1 MPLTKLQ
8 NEYLANCKE
17 RWNIKTGA
25 TGSGKTY
32 LDTLIT
38 IPKRIMA
45 CRGEGLIVLIG
56 NTKGTLERNIIDPMS
71 KLWGEK
77 VVTSIRS
84 DNTAYMFGRKVYC
97 LGADNKKHVDRI
109 RGATIEYCYGDEV
122 TTWDE
127 GVFNMLKSRL
137 RCEHS
142 HFDGTCNPDSPNH
155 WLKKF
160 LDSDADIFQQS
171 YTIDDNN
178 YLPIKFVE
186 QLKAEYAGTVYYDRY
201 ILGLWTQ
208 AQGLIYPMWADAFT
222 PATTNTY
229 EDYCISLDYGTQN
242 AFSAIIWGKNGYHWR
257 GLAVYYYSGRDERH
271 QKTDY
276 DYANDLV
283 DFVKPYPISDGIL
296 TIVDPSAA
304 SFKAE
309 LRQRGIFRVR
319 DAKNDVANGIRETA
333 RAIKRGLLTFDDSL
347 EPVKKEFQS
356 YVWDEKSHEDK
367 PLKLNDHAMDT
378 IRYFVFT
385 MRINQEYDKS
395 QEQSGFSMF

>member
-1 MPLTKLQ
+1 VPLTRLQ
-8 NEYLANCKE
+8 GEYLGGCDK

-71 KLWGEK
+71 KIWGEK

-84 DNTAYMFGRKVYC
+84 DNTAYMFGKKVYC

-160 LDSDADIFQQS
+160 LDSDADIFQQA

-178 YLPIKFVE
+178 YLPAKFVE

-208 AQGLIYPMWADAFT
+208 AQGLIYPMWADAFK
-222 PATTNTY
+222 PATATTY
-229 EDYCISLDYGTQN
+229 EDYCISIDYGTQN
-242 AFSAIIWGKNGYHWR
+242 AFAAIIWGKNGYLWR
-257 GLAVYYYSGRDERH
+257 GLKIYYYSGRDERH

-276 DYANDLV
+276 DYADDLV
-283 DFVKPYPISDGIL
+283 EFVKPYPINDGIL

-309 LRQRGIFRVR
+309 LRHRDIFRVR
-319 DAKNDVANGIRETA
+319 DAKNDVADGIRETA
-333 RAIKRGLLTFDDSL
+333 RAIKRGIITFDDSL
-347 EPVKKEFQS
+347 LPVKKEFQS
-356 YVWDEKSHEDK
+356 YVWDEKSNEDK
-367 PLKLNDHAMDT
+367 PVKIGDHAMDS
-378 IRYFVFT
+378 IRYFVHT
-385 MRINQEYDKS
+385 MRVNQEYDKS
-395 QEQSGFSMF
+395 QEQNGFSMF